1 MIDNFD
7 KKIMKLA
14 QKEADRTPKLPQ
26 NFDEH
31 IENILSC
38 LPAGKKRRF
47 TWKKVIILAAALAAT
62 LSVTVTAAVNYVRQ
76 RMEAM
81 NEAERSSH
89 FQASLNTAPAD
100 FYSRELTDME
110 KNKMEELKEKYYN
123 EGVFPEG
130 TLKRIEAAS
139 EYDGNGVAFLASR
152 GTFFLPEKE
161 LNDEEILQIIDFREK
176 REFSIHEAE
185 SKAAAGELD
194 DSAYDAIYE
203 PVQLELTAQDQIINY
218 SGEMRIDAA
227 AAFGNT
233 LYIGER
239 SNKANGS
246 QACLYQLELG
256 SDKPVK
262 MEVQVPD
269 GMDISMMTCDGKGN
283 LCLLLTQSENG
294 SFENVRSCL
303 WKLSP
308 EGEELEKADINQ
320 ISGTKM
326 PYQAI
331 AADKDGRIYLAEWK
345 GAKKSQRILVLN
357 EDCTLAGS
365 ITCDDGDVR
374 GLGRA
379 RNGEVYGVLMA
390 GHEWIPTIVG
400 FDIQNFT
407 IDEKYSNVLPDDVGA
422 FDTMGAGTD
431 SDLLIWGPYGIY
443 TYNIGDQK
451 AVATRAQYE
460 LPNGAAMCFT
470 PGSRALFISNNYTV
484 KDGIMDFDNY
494 SLEKI
499 YLMKAE

>member
-31 IENILSC
+31 IENILSG
-38 LPAGKKRRF
+38 LPNGKKRRF
-47 TWKKVIILAAALAAT
+47 AWKKAIILAAALAAT
-62 LSVTVTAAVNYVRQ
+62 LSVTVTAAVNYVRK

-100 FYSRELTDME
+100 FYSRELNDTE
-110 KNKMEELKEKYYN
+110 KKKMEELNEKYYN

-185 SKAAAGELD
+185 SKAAAGDLD
-194 DSAYDAIYE
+194 GSAYNAIYE
-203 PVQLELTAQDQIINY
+203 PVQIELTAQDQVINY

-239 SNKANGS
+239 SNKANES

-256 SDKPVK
+256 SDKPVQI
-262 MEVQVPD
+262 EVQVPD

-308 EGEELEKADINQ
+308 GERNLKRLILIKSVGRKCLIRRLLQ
-320 ISGTKM
+320 IRM
-326 PYQAI
+326 
-331 AADKDGRIYLAEWK
+331 AE
-345 GAKKSQRILVLN
+345 
-357 EDCTLAGS
+357 
-365 ITCDDGDVR
+365 
-374 GLGRA
+374 
-379 RNGEVYGVLMA
+379 
-390 GHEWIPTIVG
+390 
-400 FDIQNFT
+400 
-407 IDEKYSNVLPDDVGA
+407 
-422 FDTMGAGTD
+422 
-431 SDLLIWGPYGIY
+431 
-443 TYNIGDQK
+443 
-451 AVATRAQYE
+451 
-460 LPNGAAMCFT
+460 
-470 PGSRALFISNNYTV
+470 FI
-484 KDGIMDFDNY
+484 
-494 SLEKI
+494 
-499 YLMKAE
+499 

>member
-1 MIDNFD
+1 MT
-7 KKIMKLA
+7 
-14 QKEADRTPKLPQ
+14 R
-26 NFDEH
+26 
-31 IENILSC
+31 
-38 LPAGKKRRF
+38 
-47 TWKKVIILAAALAAT
+47 
-62 LSVTVTAAVNYVRQ
+62 SV
-76 RMEAM
+76 
-81 NEAERSSH
+81 
-89 FQASLNTAPAD
+89 QASLNTAPAD

-110 KNKMEELKEKYYN
+110 KKKMEELKGKYYN

-203 PVQLELTAQDQIINY
+203 PVQLELTAQDQVINY

-269 GMDISMMTCDGKGN
+269 GMDISKMTCDGKGN

-400 FDIQNFT
+400 FEIQNFT

>member
-1 MIDNFD
+1 
-7 KKIMKLA
+7 
-14 QKEADRTPKLPQ
+14 
-26 NFDEH
+26 
-31 IENILSC
+31 
-38 LPAGKKRRF
+38 
-47 TWKKVIILAAALAAT
+47 
-62 LSVTVTAAVNYVRQ
+62 
-76 RMEAM
+76 
-81 NEAERSSH
+81 
-89 FQASLNTAPAD
+89 
-100 FYSRELTDME
+100 
-110 KNKMEELKEKYYN
+110 
-123 EGVFPEG
+123 
-130 TLKRIEAAS
+130 
-139 EYDGNGVAFLASR
+139 
-152 GTFFLPEKE
+152 
-161 LNDEEILQIIDFREK
+161 
-176 REFSIHEAE
+176 
-185 SKAAAGELD
+185 
-194 DSAYDAIYE
+194 
-203 PVQLELTAQDQIINY
+203 
-218 SGEMRIDAA
+218 MRIDAA

-269 GMDISMMTCDGKGN
+269 GMDISKMTCDGKGN

>member
-1 MIDNFD
+1 
-7 KKIMKLA
+7 
-14 QKEADRTPKLPQ
+14 
-26 NFDEH
+26 
-31 IENILSC
+31 
-38 LPAGKKRRF
+38 
-47 TWKKVIILAAALAAT
+47 
-62 LSVTVTAAVNYVRQ
+62 
-76 RMEAM
+76 
-81 NEAERSSH
+81 
-89 FQASLNTAPAD
+89 
-100 FYSRELTDME
+100 
-110 KNKMEELKEKYYN
+110 MEELKGKYYN

-185 SKAAAGELD
+185 SKAADGELD
-194 DSAYDAIYE
+194 GSAYDAIYE
-203 PVQLELTAQDQIINY
+203 PVQLELTAQDQVINY

-256 SDKPVK
+256 SDKPVQ

-400 FDIQNFT
+400 FDIQNFI

-422 FDTMGAGTD
+422 FDTMGAGTN

-451 AVATRAQYE
+451 AVAVRAQYE

-494 SLEKI
+494 SLERYI
-499 YLMKAE
+499 L